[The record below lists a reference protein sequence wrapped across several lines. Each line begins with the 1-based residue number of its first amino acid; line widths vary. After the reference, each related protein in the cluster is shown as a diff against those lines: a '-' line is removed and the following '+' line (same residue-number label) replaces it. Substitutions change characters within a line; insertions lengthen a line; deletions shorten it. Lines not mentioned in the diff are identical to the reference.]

1 MSDRIRL
8 SKRLADLGICSRRE
22 ADDLISQG
30 LVLVNGEVC
39 DVLGTKV
46 TESDTI
52 TLSSKAKRQLDEKV
66 TIVLHKPVGYVSG
79 QAEDGYIPA
88 IRLITE
94 DSQYGD
100 NKKPLH
106 RYQLKG
112 LAPVGRLDIDSKG
125 LLLLTQDGV
134 LARSVIGEKETV
146 EKEYVV
152 KLDADLTEKE
162 IKRLSTDFVL
172 DQKKLKPVKI
182 TKMRDGLYQFIL
194 IEGKKRQIRRM
205 VESVG
210 KTVLL
215 LKRIRIGKLELGD
228 LPEGKWRFLE
238 KSEKI

>member
-30 LVLVNGEVC
+30 LVLVNAEVC
-39 DVLGTKV
+39 NVLGTKV
-46 TESDTI
+46 SPDDNI

-94 DSQYGD
+94 ESQYAD
-100 NKKPLH
+100 IKKTLH

-134 LARSVIGEKETV
+134 LARSVIGETVTV
-146 EKEYVV
+146 EKEYIV
-152 KLDADLTEKE
+152 KVDVDLTEKE
-162 IKRLSTDFVL
+162 IKHLSTDFVL

-194 IEGKKRQIRRM
+194 TQGKKRQIRRM

-215 LKRIRIGKLELGD
+215 LKRVRIGKLELGD
-228 LPEGKWRFLE
+228 LPEGKWRFLD

>member
-30 LVLVNGEVC
+30 LILVNGEIC

-46 TESDTI
+46 SESDEI
-52 TLSSKAKRQLDEKV
+52 TLSNKAKKKLDEKV
-66 TIVLHKPVGYVSG
+66 TIVMHKPVGYVSG

-88 IRLITE
+88 IRLITA
-94 DSQYGD
+94 DTQFGD
-100 NKKPLH
+100 QRRQLDRSH
-106 RYQLKG
+106 LKG

-134 LARSVIGEKETV
+134 LARKIIGETTEM

-152 KLDADLTEKE
+152 KISSDLTEAE
-162 IKRLSTDFVL
+162 IKKLSKNFVL
-172 DQKKLKPVKI
+172 DEQKLKPVKI

-194 IEGKKRQIRRM
+194 VQGKKRQIRRM
-205 VESVG
+205 VESTG
-210 KTVLL
+210 KTVLM
-215 LKRIRIGKLELGD
+215 LKRVRIGKLELGS
-228 LPEGKWRFLE
+228 LPEGMWRFLE